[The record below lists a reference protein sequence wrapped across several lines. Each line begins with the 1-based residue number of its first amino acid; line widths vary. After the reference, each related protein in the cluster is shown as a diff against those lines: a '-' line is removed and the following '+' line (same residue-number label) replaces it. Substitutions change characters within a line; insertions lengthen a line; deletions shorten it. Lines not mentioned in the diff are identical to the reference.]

1 MQEYF
6 SLLTATGANLLI
18 NAVANKTPVK
28 LSKIAVSD
36 SEIAPSEAATELENT
51 KHEFAINSLT
61 QDPQNSSILN
71 VEGVI
76 PSNVGGFNI
85 RKFAIF
91 TQSGEMFAVGRV
103 PLSYKPA
110 LNQGAGSDVV
120 FKIRILVGNVSN
132 IELKV
137 DNSIVLATRDWAS
150 SNFLGKTEKAA
161 DSDKLDGL
169 DSSAFAKAEQVLIK
183 RGLPKGDYRSVG
195 FWRTVEAGWYSYNHD
210 SIQGSNNPSAYG
222 VIHVLKDGNDFNI
235 LWYRKGTAEIYRAG
249 FGGSQAGNSTIG
261 WNIVA
266 TSLTVGSYPDTAVLR
281 DSSGDFNGRNIT
293 ATQFKMSAPKEDTLL
308 TSTSEILFR
317 QNNQD
322 DSNQIRAASLSKLLE
337 FGGGAEKG
345 FGVNQTIQTMTGSKR
360 AGELYTNTSSKPI
373 FVIIQATLG
382 ASSGST
388 FTASLDVD
396 GVSIAKTAFATVG
409 FGTTSTLTGFVFPNA
424 KYKLTLGGSAQLS
437 QWYEIR

>member
-169 DSSAFAKAEQVLIK
+169 DSSAFARIEHALVK

-222 VIHVLKDGNDFNI
+222 IIHVIKDGNDFNI
-235 LWYRKGTAEIYRAG
+235 LWYRKGAAEIYRAG
-249 FGGSQAGNSTIG
+249 FNGSLAENSTIG
-261 WNIVA
+261 WNIIA
-266 TSLTVGSYPDTAVLR
+266 ASLTTGSYPDTAVLR
-281 DSSGDFNGRNIT
+281 DGNGDFAGRRVS
-293 ATQFKMSAPKEDTLL
+293 ATHL
-308 TSTSEILFR
+308 
-317 QNNQD
+317 
-322 DSNQIRAASLSKLLE
+322 AASVYKASQ
-337 FGGGAEKG
+337 A
-345 FGVNQTIQTMTGSKR
+345 NPTIDL
-360 AGELYTNTSSKPI
+360 A
-373 FVIIQATLG
+373 QADN
-382 ASSGST
+382 
-388 FTASLDVD
+388 FE
-396 GVSIAKTAFATVG
+396 I
-409 FGTTSTLTGFVFPNA
+409 TLTGSGV
-424 KYKLTLGGSAQLS
+424 LTLNNGIKGQSGVVTLS
-437 QWYEIR
+437 NAATNITGYASNVKWRTTPTSLQATETFAYFVWHDGYISIGRV

>member
-137 DNSIVLATRDWAS
+137 DNSIVLATRDWTS

-169 DSSAFAKAEQVLIK
+169 DSSAFAKAEHALVK

-222 VIHVLKDGNDFNI
+222 IIHVIKDGDDYNI
-235 LWYRKGTAEIYRAG
+235 LWYRKGAAEIYRAG

-261 WNIVA
+261 WNFIA
-266 TSLTVGSYPDTAVLR
+266 AALTVGTYPDTAVMR
-281 DSSGDFNGRNIT
+281 DGNGDFSGRRVSVIHLNASVHVASQASPTIDL
-293 ATQFKMSAPKEDTLL
+293 TQADNF
-308 TSTSEILFR
+308 
-317 QNNQD
+317 
-322 DSNQIRAASLSKLLE
+322 
-337 FGGGAEKG
+337 
-345 FGVNQTIQTMTGSKR
+345 
-360 AGELYTNTSSKPI
+360 EL
-373 FVIIQATLG
+373 
-382 ASSGST
+382 
-388 FTASLDVD
+388 
-396 GVSIAKTAFATVG
+396 
-409 FGTTSTLTGFVFPNA
+409 TLTGSGV
-424 KYKLTLGGSAQLS
+424 LTLNNGVKGQSGVINISNAAANITGYASNIKWRTTPTSLQATETFAYFVWQDGYIS
-437 QWYEIR
+437 IGRV